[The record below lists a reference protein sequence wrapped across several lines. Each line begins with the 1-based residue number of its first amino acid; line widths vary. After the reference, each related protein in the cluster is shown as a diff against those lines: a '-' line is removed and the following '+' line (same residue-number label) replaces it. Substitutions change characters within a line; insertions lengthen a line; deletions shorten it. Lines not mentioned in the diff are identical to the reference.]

1 MLRSPIFILL
11 LFILSCQDKTTHF
24 SESNTKHKTQKNSL
38 AENFSSKA
46 DNYYATK
53 KFDSAYFFYTKSKEL
68 FVTTKDSDY
77 VAYNL
82 LQMARILQIFG
93 DYNSSEE
100 TLTEGLPYVK
110 NNIQYQVAIDNLL
123 GISSKEQENYDEAI
137 YYYNKI
143 LKTTTDSLI
152 KITPLNNI
160 ATLYFE
166 QKKYDKAIKILEP
179 ISKSSLIDTLYSK
192 KALITDNLGFA
203 YYKINNTKK
212 GLSLMNK
219 ALTIR
224 NKINDSY
231 GCIQSYLHLAQYYQ
245 NNDIQKSNINA
256 LEAYKNATKHQSINE
271 RLKALII
278 LMSNNFKVGKNKFAT
293 QFVTLNDSITTVRN
307 NAKNQFAKIKYDSKK
322 SKAETLQFKAQK
334 ITAELELQKQ
344 KNQTTFYVF
353 GIVFLIILIVLLIY
367 HFKNKSKQQQLQA
380 SYTTETRIAK
390 KLHDELA
397 NDVFYTMSFAENQN
411 LENPENKE
419 ILIEN
424 LDKIY
429 VSTRNLS
436 RENNQIDTSENYEF
450 YLKQMIT
457 SYENNTIKII
467 IANKNSIE
475 WLKINAAKK
484 IILYRVLQEL
494 MVNMKKHSKA
504 NIVLIGFEMTKND
517 LKIEYSD
524 NGIGIKEGL
533 KAKNGLQ
540 NVENRIKTLN
550 GSFTFDTDNEK
561 GFAIKISLPK

>member
-100 TLTEGLPYVK
+100 TLTEALPYVK
-110 NNIQYQVAIDNLL
+110 NNNQYQVAIDNLL

-429 VSTRNLS
+429 LSTRNLS
-436 RENNQIDTSENYEF
+436 RENNQIDTNENYEF

-524 NGIGIKEGL
+524 NGIGIKDGL

>member
-1 MLRSPIFILL
+1 M
-11 LFILSCQDKTTHF
+11 
-24 SESNTKHKTQKNSL
+24 
-38 AENFSSKA
+38 
-46 DNYYATK
+46 
-53 KFDSAYFFYTKSKEL
+53 
-68 FVTTKDSDY
+68 
-77 VAYNL
+77 
-82 LQMARILQIFG
+82 
-93 DYNSSEE
+93 
-100 TLTEGLPYVK
+100 
-110 NNIQYQVAIDNLL
+110 
-123 GISSKEQENYDEAI
+123 
-137 YYYNKI
+137 
-143 LKTTTDSLI
+143 
-152 KITPLNNI
+152 
-160 ATLYFE
+160 YFE

-367 HFKNKSKQQQLQA
+367 HFKNKSKQEQLQA